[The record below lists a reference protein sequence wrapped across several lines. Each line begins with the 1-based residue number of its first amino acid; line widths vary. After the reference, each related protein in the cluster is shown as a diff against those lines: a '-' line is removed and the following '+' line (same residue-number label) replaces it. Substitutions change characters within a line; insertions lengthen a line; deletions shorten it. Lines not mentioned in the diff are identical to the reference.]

1 MYSYVREIYYLVCTH
16 QHNWLDVRVGYEHT
30 SHTISELRANKEIC
44 VTSWSP
50 GIDESFTIN
59 IATDSTL
66 SKDITFYLF

>member
-1 MYSYVREIYYLVCTH
+1 MLGKFSYLVCTH

-30 SHTISELRANKEIC
+30 SYTISELRANKEIC
-44 VTSWSP
+44 VTSLSP